1 MNARFVPLALTAL
14 LLLAFGASAVA
25 CGEDSLTLEE
35 YFQQIIALTATA
47 DEGYAEFEDAF
58 DAELDAAVSDEDML
72 VAFEDF
78 FKEIQ
83 PIFTTFVDGLNDLN
97 LPAAVEELHKEYVDA
112 SAEFL
117 ASLEEVF
124 NGLSDLGPA
133 AGLESLFE
141 DTDLD
146 QAGVRF
152 VETCTALQDF
162 ADKNEIDIDL
172 NCERES

>member
-1 MNARFVPLALTAL
+1 MKLRLLRLAPIAA
-14 LLLAFGASAVA
+14 LLLAFGAFAA
-25 CGEDSLTLEE
+25 GCGGEESLTLEQ

-58 DAELDAAVSDEDML
+58 DAELDAAVSEEERL
-72 VAFEDF
+72 AAFEDF

-83 PIFTTFVDGLNDLN
+83 PIFTTSVDGLNDLTP
-97 LPAAVEELHKEYVDA
+97 PAAVEELHKKYSDA

-117 ASLEEVF
+117 ASFEEVF
-124 NGLSDLGPA
+124 NGFGDLGPA

-152 VETCTALQDF
+152 VATCAALQDF
-162 ADKNEIDIDL
+162 ADKDEIDIDL
-172 NCERES
+172 DCED